1 MDETNTRKCD
11 TEGLVTVSSL
21 NGVVGLPS
29 SFIMYMIG
37 RTRKYDLLYTL
48 MENEYK
54 LPKLLH
60 VP

>member
-29 SFIMYMIG
+29 SFIIYLIG

-48 MENEYK
+48 MQNEYK